1 MRLVLAL
8 LLATAVVASAQQNAT
23 PATPATPAAA
33 DTTSP
38 AMTTPA
44 AVYHLQVGPV
54 LHIWGAAVNTV
65 HAEGRK
71 VNWGNQFIPY
81 AGASILA
88 PFGTKTKLGLKLD
101 LAYSAQTM
109 IIRPFERYPLLSS
122 NVDWKGEITEQY
134 GHFCIA
140 PSLYFSGFT
149 IGVGFNLPMSV
160 KWSDENGNESIPG
173 NVNGAWLPDMPPGSP
188 GSQTWPTGYDFT
200 QDMQMTMDIRIGG
213 VIPVWET
220 DMGALN
226 VEVLGKYNFTGLWA
240 DGMYPYGTEVNAY
253 GVPVTSNK
261 EVVNVS
267 PASFSVGISYLFDL
281 KL

>member
-1 MRLVLAL
+1 MRFVLAL
-8 LLATAVVASAQQNAT
+8 LLVTAVVASAQQNAT
-23 PATPATPAAA
+23 PAAPATPAPAA
-33 DTTSP
+33 DTTQAP
-38 AMTTPA
+38 APAATTPSS
-44 AVYHLQVGPV
+44 VYHLQVGPV

-71 VNWGNQFIPY
+71 VNWGNQFVPY

-101 LAYSAQTM
+101 LAYSSQTM
-109 IIRPFERYPLLSS
+109 ITRPFERYPLTSS

-134 GHFCIA
+134 AHFCVA

-149 IGVGFNLPMSV
+149 IGVGFNMPMSV
-160 KWSDENGNESIPG
+160 KFMDDAGNEITPSQIT
-173 NVNGAWLPDMPPGSP
+173 GAWIPP
-188 GSQTWPTGYDFT
+188 SQNSWPSGYDFS
-200 QDMQMTMDIRIGG
+200 QDMQMSMDIRIGG

-240 DGMYPYGTEVNAY
+240 DGKYPYGTEVNAY

-261 EVVNVS
+261 EVENAM

>member
-1 MRLVLAL
+1 MRFVLTL
-8 LLATAVVASAQQNAT
+8 FLATAVVASAQQNAT
-23 PATPATPAAA
+23 PAAPAAPAAA
-33 DTTSP
+33 DSTQAP
-38 AMTTPA
+38 AVVTPA

-65 HAEGRK
+65 HADGRK
-71 VNWGNQFIPY
+71 VNWGNQFVPY

-109 IIRPFERYPLLSS
+109 IIRPFERYPLTST

-134 GHFCIA
+134 AHFCVA

-160 KWSDENGNESIPG
+160 KWTDENGNEMVPNGVS
-173 NVNGAWLPDMPPGSP
+173 GAWLPEMPAGSV
-188 GSQTWPTGYDFT
+188 GDNWPTGYDFT

-240 DGMYPYGTEVNAY
+240 DGKYPYGTEVNAY
-253 GVPVTSNK
+253 GVGVRSNK
-261 EVVNVS
+261 EVQNVS